1 MTEDIRNT
9 PLTDWHA
16 AKGAQMAPFAGWS
29 MPIRYGNISEEH
41 ACVREKVGL
50 FDVSHMGEIRLVG
63 AGATDA
69 ANKLF
74 TNDVRRGLP
83 SEEGALHRA
92 LYGAVCK
99 PDGGI
104 LDDVIAYA
112 QSPED
117 VLFCVNASNVEKIDA
132 WFRAQCGT
140 NVDIINESQ
149 ATAQIAVQGPQAL
162 ALIRRVLEGIPEK
175 TPPMRFMPAQFQ
187 GTEMTF
193 ATTGYTGERG
203 GEIFVPVDSALALWK
218 ELLAQGEDLGV
229 APIGLGA
236 RDTLRL
242 QKGFCLY
249 GNDIDESTSPIEAG
263 LSWTVRFD
271 KGDFNGRSVMFEQ
284 KENGCARHLVPILME
299 DRGIPRHGY
308 AVRTGSGEGTITSGT
323 MLPGTRAAI
332 AMAYVPVDVCE
343 GSKVEVEIHRSWR
356 KASVT
361 KLPFS

>member
-1 MTEDIRNT
+1 
-9 PLTDWHA
+9 
-16 AKGAQMAPFAGWS
+16 MAPFAGWS
-29 MPIRYGNISEEH
+29 MPIRYGAISEEH

-63 AGATDA
+63 PGAMDA

-112 QSPED
+112 QSAED
-117 VLFCVNASNVEKIDA
+117 VLFCVNASNVEKIDT
-132 WFRAQCGT
+132 WFRAQCGDE
-140 NVDIINESQ
+140 VEIINESLE
-149 ATAQIAVQGPQAL
+149 TAQIAVQGPKAL
-162 ALIRRVLEGIPEK
+162 ALVRRVLDGIPDK
-175 TPPMRFMPAQFQ
+175 APPMRFMSAQFQ
-187 GTEMTF
+187 GTEVTF

-203 GEIFVPVDSALALWK
+203 GEIFVPNDAALALWE
-218 ELLAQGEDLGV
+218 ELIAQGQDLGV

-249 GNDIDESTSPIEAG
+249 GNDIDESTTPIEAG

-271 KGDFNGRSVMFEQ
+271 KGDFNGRDILLRQ
-284 KENGCARHLVPILME
+284 KEEGYEQQLVPILMQ

-308 AVRTGSGEGTITSGT
+308 PLRTDAGEGRITSGT
-323 MLPGTRAAI
+323 MIPGTRAAI
-332 AMAYVPVDVCE
+332 AMAYVPVGANE

-356 KASVT
+356 QGVLT